1 MVEMRCHFSVVP
13 VVPHGAANRAGESKG
28 RFQNGS
34 AEMARERERE
44 RGKRTRMP
52 GCACQAAVS
61 TDLLN
66 YALGRLEDIVDPI
79 RKSVFSVAV
88 FFNVSH
94 QLAVIK

>member
-1 MVEMRCHFSVVP
+1 MVEMRCHFRLFQLFPTGRQTVLVKARVVF
-13 VVPHGAANRAGESKG
+13 K
-28 RFQNGS
+28 
-34 AEMARERERE
+34 MARLRWRGRERE

>member
-1 MVEMRCHFSVVP
+1 
-13 VVPHGAANRAGESKG
+13 
-28 RFQNGS
+28 
-34 AEMARERERE
+34 
-44 RGKRTRMP
+44 MP

-66 YALGRLEDIVDPI
+66 YALGRLEDILDPI